1 MRPKRGSIMYL
12 SVNQGV
18 SHSLEGVT
26 YREMGFLSVSFSK
39 TSTYILCL
47 TLIFFPQHC
56 CHMPSI
62 G

>member
-1 MRPKRGSIMYL
+1 MYL

-18 SHSLEGVT
+18 SHSHEGVV
-26 YREMGFLSVSFSK
+26 YKEMGFLSVSFSK

-47 TLIFFPQHC
+47 TLIFSPHHC
-56 CHMPSI
+56 CQMPLI

>member
-1 MRPKRGSIMYL
+1 MYL

-18 SHSLEGVT
+18 SHSHEGVM
-26 YREMGFLSVSFSK
+26 YREMGFRSVSFSK

-47 TLIFFPQHC
+47 TLIFFPQHG
-56 CHMPSI
+56 CHIPLI